1 MNNLVELVPND
12 LGIVIAAT
20 YVMGIYLKSQ
30 PRVKDHYIP
39 TVLVLLAI
47 VASMLISGFNV
58 NSLLQGILCWGISIG
73 INQTAKQII
82 KGDE

>member
-82 KGDE
+82 KGEE